1 MAPWAYLHATHLHWH
16 LGLVAYM
23 QFVLQRRDRDVME
36 GVDWLD
42 VPMVLDRLL
51 TEGGVAS

>member
-1 MAPWAYLHATHLHWH
+1 
-16 LGLVAYM
+16 
-23 QFVLQRRDRDVME
+23 ME

-51 TEGGVAS
+51 TEGGVVS

>member
-1 MAPWAYLHATHLHWH
+1 
-16 LGLVAYM
+16 
-23 QFVLQRRDRDVME
+23 ME

>member
-1 MAPWAYLHATHLHWH
+1 ML
-16 LGLVAYM
+16 
-23 QFVLQRRDRDVME
+23 FILQRRDRDVME

-51 TEGGVAS
+51 TEGGVVS